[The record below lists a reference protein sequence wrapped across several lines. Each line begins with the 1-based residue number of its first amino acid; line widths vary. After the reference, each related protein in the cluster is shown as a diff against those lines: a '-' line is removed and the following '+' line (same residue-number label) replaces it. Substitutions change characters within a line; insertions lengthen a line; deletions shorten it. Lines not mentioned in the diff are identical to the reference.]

1 MNNAKYNTIKGTQTT
16 TKKVLDF
23 LVGFL
28 GSLIVGN
35 VGIVLLAQFD
45 TPELWRVYFTR
56 FWRLAF
62 AGLAVF
68 TFTKKKHWVSLGIV
82 TAVLLQALEI

>member
-1 MNNAKYNTIKGTQTT
+1 MNKLINSPLNGTQTT
-16 TKKVLDF
+16 ARKILDF
-23 LVGFL
+23 LIGFL

-35 VGIVLLAQFD
+35 IGFVWLAQFN
-45 TPELWRVYFTR
+45 TPELWGIYFTR

-62 AGLAVF
+62 AGLAIF
-68 TFTKKKHWVSLGIV
+68 IFTKRQAWVSLGLV